1 MGQEIESERFAPGDF
16 DQFATRLRR
25 ETELLAA
32 WFQHDRFSPE
42 GGVAGFELEVWL
54 VDAQGRPA
62 PVNQRFLEV
71 LDNPLVVP
79 ELSVFNVEL
88 NTPPLRLHGNV
99 FAGMR
104 QRLESLWR
112 TCAHH
117 AASLDV
123 EMAMIGILPTVQE
136 SDLTLANMSRMVRY
150 RALNEQVLRMRKG
163 RPIPLEI
170 DGMESLRSVH
180 RDVMV
185 EAATTSFQLHLQV
198 KLDDAMRYFNAALLL
213 SAPLVAATANSPYL
227 FGRDLWDETRIP
239 LFEQAVAVSGSEQEA
254 GPEYRRVTFG
264 SGYVRESLFELF
276 RENLEQYPPLLPAWT
291 EDAPETLSHLR
302 LHNGTIWRWNRPL
315 IGYDDQG
322 TPHLRI
328 EHRVIPAGP
337 SIPDTIANA
346 ALFYGLIETL
356 GRTQG
361 YSRPSFSQCRN
372 NFYAAARDGLQAD
385 VVWMNGNRTSLAQ
398 LLEAEL
404 LPMARCGL
412 ESLGVDADDIEAYLG
427 IIEARV
433 SAGRTGAHWQR
444 MFVAKHGRDMQSL
457 VAAYQ
462 ERLSSGR
469 PVHEW
474 TFEF

>member
-1 MGQEIESERFAPGDF
+1 
-16 DQFATRLRR
+16 
-25 ETELLAA
+25 
-32 WFQHDRFSPE
+32 
-42 GGVAGFELEVWL
+42 
-54 VDAQGRPA
+54 
-62 PVNQRFLEV
+62 VNQRFLEV

-104 QRLESLWR
+104 QGLESLWR
-112 TCAHH
+112 TCAQH

-123 EMAMIGILPTVQE
+123 ELAMIGILPTVQE

-170 DGMESLRSVH
+170 DGVESLRSVH

-239 LFEQAVAVSGSEQEA
+239 LFEQAVAVSCSEQEA

-291 EDAPETLSHLR
+291 DDSPETLSHLR

-361 YSRPSFSQCRN
+361 YARPSFSQCRN
-372 NFYAAARDGLQAD
+372 NFYAAARDGLRAD
-385 VVWMNGNRTSLAQ
+385 VVWTNGNRTSLAQ
-398 LLEAEL
+398 LLEVEL

-462 ERLSSGR
+462 ERSSSGR